1 MKMEIASRGCPGP
14 AYIVFSDES
23 GPLDQTDID
32 RVVFLNP
39 LGRWSVIR
47 ETGPDWPRHQGGRP
61 APGPVRL
68 PVRSRG
74 FWNLLGSGKLRVT

>member
-39 LGRWSVIR
+39 LGRWSIIPEVDSDWDRDLGGRPR
-47 ETGPDWPRHQGGRP
+47 ELGGRP
-61 APGPVRL
+61 APRPVRP
-68 PVRSRG
+68 PVRSGG
-74 FWNLLGSGKLRVT
+74 FWNPLG

>member
-1 MKMEIASRGCPGP
+1 MKMEIAFRGCPGP

-39 LGRWSVIR
+39 LGRWSIIPEVDSDWDRHLGGRPR
-47 ETGPDWPRHQGGRP
+47 ELGGRP
-61 APGPVRL
+61 APGPVRP
-68 PVRSRG
+68 PVRSGG
-74 FWNLLGSGKLRVT
+74 FWSLLD